1 MDMIKALDS
10 INETKIDLIRTS
22 DSPDQAEKL
31 YPSFPVNR
39 ALSYQMDCILLVN
52 ELNQRSQY
60 VSNQMAYDFLLNSID
75 KKKRWG
81 VKWGKVEKNDAI
93 EAIMKV
99 FTYSRERA
107 MEVIPILSPEQLSN
121 IVDTASGGGRQS

>member
-10 INETKIDLIRTS
+10 INETKVDLIRTS

-31 YPSFPVNR
+31 YPAFPVNR

-60 VSNQMAYDFLLNSID
+60 VTNQMAYDFLLNVID

-81 VKWGKVEKNDAI
+81 VKWGKVEKNDAV

-99 FTYSRERA
+99 FTYSREKA
-107 MEVIPILSPEQLSN
+107 LEVIPILSPEDLSK
-121 IVDTASGGGRQS
+121 IVDAASGGGRQS